1 MRGTGVRHHPCPRD
15 SLAVAIGAPVLL
27 ALLYVAPAW
36 ADALPTFSCAQ
47 GNPQLCYAQGQGK
60 CRKANTRADAQAA
73 CELWTEGCVE
83 CQASISNCFERW
95 AEPIFEGSA
104 ECTACHSELVACMGA
119 VDKEYWPTREQRKD
133 R

>member
-1 MRGTGVRHHPCPRD
+1 MRGTGVRHYPSQPC
-15 SLAVAIGAPVLL
+15 SIIAAIGAPVLL
-27 ALLYVAPAW
+27 SLLHVAAAW
-36 ADALPTFSCAQ
+36 ADDLPTFACAQ

-60 CRKANTRADAQAA
+60 CRKANARPDAQAA

-83 CQASISNCFERW
+83 CQAAISNCFERS

-104 ECTACHSELVACMGA
+104 ECTACHSELIACMAA